1 MTTTTTTTTTA
12 HVSVRRPPQ
21 RAAGDGPVALA
32 PAAVR
37 RSSAWRSRALH
48 VLPHLV
54 FIALVLWAWKSASGV
69 VLDELFL
76 PDPLQVISSL
86 WDWILSGYLWYHAQ
100 FSLLGMAIG
109 FSLGSVAALLTAV
122 LLSSLPPRLGR
133 FGEVYIIVFNSIP
146 NIALVPIFLV
156 WFGFGLETKILMGY
170 LTVYFIV
177 FIASYQALRNTDV
190 RFVELARVLEAGR
203 WQTLV
208 KFRLLAAVPFLAS
221 AVKLALPATALAVVT
236 AEFIGS
242 ARGLGYVLIR
252 AGNLLNMPDLFAG
265 VIVVAVLVQVLTLIA
280 SAVEARLLRWVP
292 KEKK

>member
-1 MTTTTTTTTTA
+1 MTINLVD
-12 HVSVRRPPQ
+12 VSVRRPPQ
-21 RAAGDGPVALA
+21 FAAGDVA
-32 PAAVR
+32 PPTHAAHVNHVR
-37 RSSAWRSRALH
+37 VWRERALR
-48 VLPHLV
+48 VLPHV
-54 FIALVLWAWKSASGV
+54 AFVALGLWVWKSASGV

-76 PDPLQVISSL
+76 PNPFAVISSL
-86 WDWILSGYLWYHAQ
+86 WEWIVSGHLWFHAQ

-109 FSLGSVAALLTAV
+109 FSLGSVAAFLTAV
-122 LLSSLPPRLGR
+122 LLASLPPRLGR

-156 WFGFGLETKILMGY
+156 WFGFGLETKILMGFI
-170 LTVYFIV
+170 TVYFIV

-190 RFVELARVLEAGR
+190 RFIELARVLEANR
-203 WQTLV
+203 WQTLF

-242 ARGLGYVLIR
+242 ARGLGYLLIR

-265 VIVVAVLVQVLTLIA
+265 VIVVAALVQVLTLIA
-280 SAVEARLLRWVP
+280 SAIETRLLRWVP